1 MCTNAALYDQDLY
14 AWSQEQAALLRKG
27 ALHELDLEH
36 LMEEIEDVGHS
47 QRDALASHLLVLL
60 THLLKLAIAAR
71 ERPGDL
77 VRADRGWRTTCRTQ
91 RRLLD
96 KRLCRNPSLRPTVPE
111 ECAEAYAIA
120 REEAATALDVE
131 EAVVPLVCPWTPEQ
145 VLEMDFWPQ
154 EGDPA

>member
-1 MCTNAALYDQDLY
+1 MRTNAALYDQDLY
-14 AWSQEQAALLRKG
+14 AWSQEQAALLREG
-27 ALHELDLEH
+27 AWHELDLEH

-71 ERPGDL
+71 EHRGDL
-77 VRADRGWRTTCRTQ
+77 VRAGRGWRTTCRTQ

-96 KRLCRNPSLRPTVPE
+96 KRLRRNPSLRPTVPE

-131 EAVVPLVCPWTPEQ
+131 ERVVPLVCPWTSEQ
-145 VLEMDFWPQ
+145 VLDMDFWPP
-154 EGDPA
+154 EDDTA

>member
-1 MCTNAALYDQDLY
+1 MRTNAALYDQDLY
-14 AWSQEQAALLRKG
+14 AWSQEQAALLREG
-27 ALHELDLEH
+27 AWHELDLEH

-71 ERPGDL
+71 ESPEDL
-77 VRADRGWRTTCRTQ
+77 VRAGRGWRTTCRTQ

-96 KRLCRNPSLRPTVPE
+96 KRLRRNPSLRPTVPE

-145 VLEMDFWPQ
+145 VLDMDFWPQ
-154 EGDPA
+154 EGDTA

>member
-1 MCTNAALYDQDLY
+1 MRTNAMLYDQDLY
-14 AWSQEQAALLRKG
+14 AWSQEQAALLREG

-47 QRDALASHLLVLL
+47 QRDALASHLLMLL
-60 THLLKLAIAAR
+60 IHLLKLAIAAR

-77 VRADRGWRTTCRTQ
+77 VRAGRGWRTTCRTQ

-96 KRLCRNPSLRPTVPE
+96 KRLRRNPSLRPTVPE

-131 EAVVPLVCPWTPEQ
+131 EAVVPLACPWTPEQ

-154 EGDPA
+154 EGDTA